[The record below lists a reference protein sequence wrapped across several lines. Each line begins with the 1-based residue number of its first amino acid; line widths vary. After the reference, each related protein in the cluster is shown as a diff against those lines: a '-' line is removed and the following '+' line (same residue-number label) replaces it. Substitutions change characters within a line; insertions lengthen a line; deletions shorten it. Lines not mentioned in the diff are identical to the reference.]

1 MLSTR
6 SRLQAS
12 RSHFLFLTLAI
23 SSVDTDT
30 TPLLVLILVQMDSSQ
45 VFGNPAITHLCDE
58 ILETLQRFVTAANDI
73 KAFCGEVRM
82 LRKFLDLID
91 RVFKA
96 RLPRL
101 AFEEQHFTSVE
112 VLLNRCRATLSRL
125 REICAALGLIVS
137 QADSRESLEKA
148 LRSMR
153 SSEVMA
159 LRARIA
165 FYIQTLQMSLQTVK
179 L

>member
-1 MLSTR
+1 MN
-6 SRLQAS
+6 
-12 RSHFLFLTLAI
+12 
-23 SSVDTDT
+23 SSPV
-30 TPLLVLILVQMDSSQ
+30 V
-45 VFGNPAITHLCDE
+45 GNPAIAHLCDE
-58 ILETLQRFVTAANDI
+58 ILGMLRRFVNAANDI

-112 VLLNRCRATLSRL
+112 VLLNRCRTTLSRL
-125 REICAALGLIVS
+125 CEIFAALGLIVS
-137 QADSRESLEKA
+137 RADSRESLEKA
-148 LRSMR
+148 LRSMQ
-153 SSEVMA
+153 SSEVME
-159 LRARIA
+159 LRARIG